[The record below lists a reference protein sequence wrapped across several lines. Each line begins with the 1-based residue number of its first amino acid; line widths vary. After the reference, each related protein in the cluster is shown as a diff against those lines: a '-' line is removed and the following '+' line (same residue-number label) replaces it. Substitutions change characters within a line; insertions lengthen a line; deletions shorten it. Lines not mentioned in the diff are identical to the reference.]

1 MLRKTV
7 ILIFILIGSL
17 LIIYN
22 CDTTEPNKAI
32 LELQLEDASCT
43 EVWLTLKTNNLQIPA
58 NINLFVNEKNKRTIR
73 LNEVDTVLY
82 VDSLLPNQ
90 TYNIYTTVEK
100 QLGLSN
106 KIQVT
111 TLDTTSHNIT
121 WQTFLFGEH
130 SSSVLYDVAVIDEN
144 NIWAVGEIYMN
155 DSLGNS
161 DPHAYNVAHWDG
173 RSWELK
179 RTMFYTICGQLS
191 LSSYPANTIFA
202 FSDNDIWIAGGGRQ
216 LVRIKGISQIDKICL
231 PFSMVINKLWGASN
245 KDIYAVGNGSPI
257 AHYNGY
263 WEKTETSTAL
273 PFQDIWGS
281 KKIKEN
287 DFKILCVA
295 SDKYEG
301 HGPEVYEIKNNLII
315 PQMLEGLP
323 WSISSVWFKNE
334 LKTYIVGDGIY
345 IQNPYSANKT
355 WKNVNNNISSY
366 YMHTIRGNDVNDI
379 FIGGAGGEIVHF
391 NGVTWKTYKNDGV
404 PNFYGNYLSVSVKEN
419 IVCFVGNYID
429 DKVKAIITIGRR

>member
-1 MLRKTV
+1 MKKKYLPILLLPV
-7 ILIFILIGSL
+7 VFALIFISFS
-17 LIIYN
+17 

-144 NIWAVGEIYMN
+144 NIWAVGEIYLN
-155 DSLGNS
+155 DSLNS
-161 DPHAYNVAHWDG
+161 PDPKFYNLIRWNGKEWKPERIYFNNSQQQSFLAPMKAV
-173 RSWELK
+173 
-179 RTMFYTICGQLS
+179 
-191 LSSYPANTIFA
+191 FA
-202 FSDNDIWIAGGGRQ
+202 FDSNNVTIGLDQI
-216 LVRIKGISQIDKICL
+216 IKWNGKKYQSIEIPKTVFNSW
-231 PFSMVINKLWGASN
+231 INKLWGASN
-245 KDIYAVGNGSPI
+245 NDIYAVGNSGLI

-263 WEKTETSTAL
+263 WEKTEYSTTL

-287 DFKILCVA
+287 DSKVLCVA

-301 HGPEVYEIKNNLII
+301 HGPEVYEIKNNLIV

-404 PNFYGNYLSVSVKEN
+404 PNFYGNYLSLSVKEN
-419 IVCFVGNYID
+419 LVCFVGNYID